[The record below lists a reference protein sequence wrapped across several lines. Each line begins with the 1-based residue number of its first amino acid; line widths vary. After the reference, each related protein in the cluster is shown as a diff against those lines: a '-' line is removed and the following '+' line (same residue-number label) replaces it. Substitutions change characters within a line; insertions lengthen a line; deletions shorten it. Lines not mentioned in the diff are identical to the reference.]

1 MTPYAAAQLAR
12 KEDRMKKK
20 CKKLNRNIRY
30 YRIGV
35 EHAFAELKQ
44 YKITSSVH
52 RRSKLGL

>member
-12 KEDRMKKK
+12 KEDRIKKMQ
-20 CKKLNRNIRY
+20 KKLNRNIRF

-52 RRSKLGL
+52 RRLKLGL